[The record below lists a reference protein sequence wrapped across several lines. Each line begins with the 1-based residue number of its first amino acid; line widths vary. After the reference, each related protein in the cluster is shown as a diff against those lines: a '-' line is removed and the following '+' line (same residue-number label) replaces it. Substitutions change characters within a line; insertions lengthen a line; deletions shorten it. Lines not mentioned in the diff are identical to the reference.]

1 MSVTFVDFVTLLEAP
16 SERSPFYVVESPK
29 GKHYVSG
36 LGGRAAKGLKPGAK
50 LKLFQNVSKQMTA
63 YSLERTCYLYT

>member
-1 MSVTFVDFVTLLEAP
+1 MKTYLDIVTLLESP
-16 SERSPFYVVESPK
+16 SETSPFYVVESTK

-36 LGGRAAKGLKPGAK
+36 LGGRAAKGLKPGTK

-63 YSLERTCYLYT
+63 LSLERA